1 MKQLSK
7 LQNFVFLMG
16 GALMVVGVALN
27 FFGVQQ
33 VGACVFLI
41 GAVCFGV
48 MQMLQRYEGQ
58 SIVIRR
64 LRRIMIFADVL
75 FIVSG
80 LLLVEQNFNT
90 ATPYEYDT
98 ENMNKSFL
106 IKCNAKDRYNVLLL
120 CSMKAKST
128 YDELLVSGRL
138 YERCVPLL
146 RL

>member
-33 VGACVFLI
+33 VGACLFLI

-64 LRRIMIFADVL
+64 LRRIMIFAE
-75 FIVSG
+75 FQF
-80 LLLVEQNFNT
+80 LVACFPAERVAGSDQ
-90 ATPYEYDT
+90 
-98 ENMNKSFL
+98 
-106 IKCNAKDRYNVLLL
+106 L
-120 CSMKAKST
+120 CAVCCS
-128 YDELLVSGRL
+128 
-138 YERCVPLL
+138 
-146 RL
+146 

>member
-33 VGACVFLI
+33 VGACLFLI

-80 LLLVEQNFNT
+80 LLLVEQNFN
-90 ATPYEYDT
+90 
-98 ENMNKSFL
+98 FL
-106 IKCNAKDRYNVLLL
+106 LPVFQRSGLQGVTNYAQYVVHNNWVLALFL
-120 CSMKAKST
+120 GAIL
-128 YDELLVSGRL
+128 ELYTMHRISSELEKEEKKL
-138 YERCVPLL
+138 
-146 RL
+146 